1 MDLSSYSSV
10 LAPSGILSGAATL
23 WYYGR
28 KILKEIKKSKEESSS
43 KILEEAKQ
51 FDKEIKEKL
60 EARIDLLENQLHNLE
75 ENVSKDL
82 SHIKETQA
90 SEIKNLASKI
100 DELREELRTGHSS
113 LIQLLTR
120 LVDKS

>member
-28 KILKEIKKSKEESSS
+28 KILKEIKKSKEESAS

-60 EARIDLLENQLHNLE
+60 EARIDLLETQLHNLE
-75 ENVSKDL
+75 ENVSKDIN
-82 SHIKETQA
+82 HIKETQA

>member
-28 KILKEIKKSKEESSS
+28 KILKEIKKSKEESAS

-75 ENVSKDL
+75 ENVSKDIN
-82 SHIKETQA
+82 HIKETQA

>member
-1 MDLSSYSSV
+1 MDLSSYNSV

-28 KILKEIKKSKEESSS
+28 KVLKEMKKSKEESAS

-82 SHIKETQA
+82 NHIKETQA